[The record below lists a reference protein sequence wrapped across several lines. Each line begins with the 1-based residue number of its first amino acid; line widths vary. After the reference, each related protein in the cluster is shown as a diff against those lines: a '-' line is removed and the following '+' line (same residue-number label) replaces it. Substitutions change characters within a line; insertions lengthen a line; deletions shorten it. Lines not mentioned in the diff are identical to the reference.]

1 MDHLLYVLW
10 HDHWK
15 PWIVDKLQMVGMAL
29 GFILIPA
36 AIMFVAIL
44 LTIIVD
50 KLLLNWG

>member
-15 PWIVDKLQMVGMAL
+15 PWIVGKLQFL
-29 GFILIPA
+29 GLLLGSILIPLGVF
-36 AIMFVAIL
+36 FVAIL
-44 LTIIVD
+44 LTIVVD

>member
-15 PWIVDKLQMVGMAL
+15 PWIVGKLQFL
-29 GFILIPA
+29 GLVLGAIFIPA
-36 AIMFVAIL
+36 AVLFVAIF
-44 LTIIVD
+44 LTLRVD